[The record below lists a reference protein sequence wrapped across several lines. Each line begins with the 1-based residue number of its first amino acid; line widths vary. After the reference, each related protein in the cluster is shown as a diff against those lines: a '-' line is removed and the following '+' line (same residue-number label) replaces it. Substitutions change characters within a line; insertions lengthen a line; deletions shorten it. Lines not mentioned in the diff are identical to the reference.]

1 MSFKSIWELNY
12 KKVLLSYFLISLI
25 LSVIEIILTNFIQCS
40 FIATYIGAFFIGPYL
55 RIAINE
61 FFKQFHIRK
70 VLRNLLTPWIIFG
83 IIYLYVQVY
92 FFYYYLKYGV
102 YIGFGPIA
110 SFILLL
116 GIITLTLLSIN
127 HFIRIIVVAFH
138 RRKSDLF
145 PISRIEYAALI
156 YLNQNNNMK
165 FTELQNHIKGIINIF
180 TPEVYF
186 NNEVAASSI
195 YHLCGI
201 RLADI
206 NEDSIVSLNEKG
218 KEQIKI
224 WEKTLEKQIK
234 RYTKL
239 LNSKGVLIR
248 SFIALLILSLLKI
261 SIGIFSSESLR
272 AEGIENLLD
281 CLAILLIG
289 VGIRFNKEKLVNI
302 ILIILMTFAG
312 GTILYESIISL
323 IVGPEYIELPQI
335 IIFIAIISIFL
346 NTYLRA
352 LKNFVGK
359 KNRNSTLVASAIDS
373 RVNIVISIGIILGVI
388 LSEFGRSQGITLLY
402 YFDPIIAIAVSCFIF
417 MEVIEIFIEF
427 ITGKE
432 EDIEFEKFQMS
443 YEKNFKEYINKWILL
458 IYSDNPEQRFTLKEL
473 NEQFQNSL
481 KKSEEIYT
489 NFSHFGLYI
498 FKEHGIDSVVK
509 DLIDKGL
516 LSEEKD
522 KFVELTEKGIY
533 MYKNFYA
540 KSLMEDI
547 KDPFDLFFEQNYDFD
562 SLRHR
567 KLEILEKFVNNN

>member
-1 MSFKSIWELNY
+1 MNFKSIWELNY
-12 KKVLLSYFLISLI
+12 KKVLLSYFLIALI
-25 LSVIEIILTNFIQCS
+25 LSITEIILTISFQWS
-40 FIATYIGAFFIGPYL
+40 FIVTYLGAFFIGPYL

-70 VLRNLLTPWIIFG
+70 VVRNFLTPWIIFG
-83 IIYLYVQVY
+83 IIYLYVQIY
-92 FFYYYLKYGV
+92 FFYYYLKYDI

-116 GIITLTLLSIN
+116 GIIILTLLSIN
-127 HFIRIIVVAFH
+127 HLIRIIAVAFH

-145 PISRIEYAALI
+145 PIRRIEYAALK
-156 YLNQNNNMK
+156 YLNQNNKMK

-180 TPEVYF
+180 IPEVYF

-206 NEDSIVSLNEKG
+206 NKDSIVSLNEKG
-218 KEQIKI
+218 REQIKI
-224 WEKTLEKQIK
+224 WEKTLEKQTK
-234 RYTKL
+234 RYSKL

-261 SIGIFSSESLR
+261 TIGIFSSESLR
-272 AEGIENLLD
+272 AEGIENFLD
-281 CLAILLIG
+281 CLAIVLIG
-289 VGIRFNKEKLVNI
+289 VGIRFNKERAVNI

-312 GTILYESIISL
+312 GTILFESIISL

-373 RVNIVISIGIILGVI
+373 KINILISISIILGVL
-388 LSEFGRSQGITLLY
+388 LSEFGKSQNITLLY

-443 YEKNFKEYINKWILL
+443 YEKNFKEYIFKWILL
-458 IYSDNPEQRFTLKEL
+458 IYSDNPEQNFTLKEL
-473 NEQFQNSL
+473 NKQFENSL

-498 FKEHGIDSVVK
+498 FKEYGIDSVIK
-509 DLIDKGL
+509 ELIDEGL
-516 LSEEKD
+516 LSEGKD
-522 KFVELTEKGIY
+522 KNVNLTEKGLY
-533 MYKNFYA
+533 MYRNFYLMP
-540 KSLMEDI
+540 LMEDL